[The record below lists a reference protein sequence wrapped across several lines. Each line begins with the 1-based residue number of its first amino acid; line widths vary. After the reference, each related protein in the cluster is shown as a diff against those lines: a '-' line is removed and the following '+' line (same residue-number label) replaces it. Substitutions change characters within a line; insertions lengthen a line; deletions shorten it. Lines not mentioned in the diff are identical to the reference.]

1 MGSRLCSKSSQDDC
15 DNDNDSYTNE
25 VRKPVLYL
33 YPEEPIDVKIKLNF
47 KNSKLACIYPK
58 FNELE
63 NTWKVR
69 ASPNGEITI
78 LDKKYPYLFWEAVS
92 YFKQDLSKGFIV
104 KAEDAEKFL
113 EEKLKMFG
121 LNENESCDFI
131 TYWLPVLLKN
141 KISLCS
147 FQTQKFFDN
156 FEYEFT
162 PKPKTVLRV
171 FLSIKKL
178 DKEIK
183 VEEQEIKE
191 IKREGFTVVEWGGA
205 EINY

>member
-15 DNDNDSYTNE
+15 DRDVE
-25 VRKPVLYL
+25 RKPVLYL

-47 KNSKLACIYPK
+47 KNSKLTCIYPK

-78 LDKKYPYLFWEAVS
+78 MDKKYPYLFWEAVS

-121 LNENESCDFI
+121 LNEKESCDFI

-141 KISLCS
+141 KLSLCS

-183 VEEQEIKE
+183 IEEQEIKE

>member
-1 MGSRLCSKSSQDDC
+1 MGSLCNKCSQEDTDT
-15 DNDNDSYTNE
+15 DE
-25 VRKPVLYL
+25 ERKPVLYL
-33 YPEEPIDVKIKLNF
+33 YPEEAIDVKIKLNF
-47 KNSKLACIYPK
+47 KNSKFSCVYPK
-58 FNELE
+58 FNESE

-78 LDKKYPYLFWEAVS
+78 SDKKYPYLFWEAIS
-92 YFKQDLSKGFIV
+92 YFKPDLSKGFIV

-121 LNENESCDFI
+121 LNEKESCDFI

-141 KISLCS
+141 KLSLCS

-156 FEYEFT
+156 FEYEIT
-162 PKPKTVLRV
+162 PKPKTFLRV
-171 FLSIKKL
+171 FMSIKKL

-191 IKREGFTVVEWGGA
+191 IKREGFTVVEWGGD
-205 EINY
+205 EINN